1 MENPTM
7 ERPRAVELDT
17 RLLSEVDHLNRL
29 RNFDGTY
36 EHRDLKEIH
45 ENLITAVKEAAVPFA
60 VSTTHQ
66 EYRDGTFYWLDQRP
80 EDVAFS
86 GYSFHSHESAIARV
100 DVEVEEALNV
110 NLNIRPGIF
119 KIFISPRMSEID
131 APYEIAKKEHL
142 GDDDQIRIHGLNLNS
157 DGSIEGKFMQSILI
171 RDVPLSA
178 WFAMLNDPNNIF
190 GKALNIE
197 DDGSALTVMK
207 THSQLEISEA
217 DLPGGVLDIA
227 KAVLPYIEGDKRQL
241 VEAQLELFSADQNEI
256 HKKAEAIATRWLDFE
271 IELSESLTSGYPT
284 NEITNFI
291 ASLSSSW
298 SDSFNQLIKDNIDV
312 NGFLNINREI
322 AVELEKAKRNTLW
335 VSAAVSI
342 GNEKIINKIGQ
353 ESARRIIENEE
364 RIKALVDDP
373 EADIQKINRISNQN
387 NNMIAGYNIEIGG
400 GCAGNTVGS
409 ISMLEMIDLFAN
421 RRENWKWSQGVC
433 IMGTCANKGE
443 TVLVGPCSICRS
455 CQDKFDRTVKT

>member
-1 MENPTM
+1 MENLTM
-7 ERPRAVELDT
+7 ERLRVVELDT

-29 RNFDGTY
+29 RNIDGTY

-45 ENLITAVKEAAVPFA
+45 ENLVTAVKEAAVPFA

-86 GYSFHSHESAIARV
+86 GYNFHSHESAIARV
-100 DVEVEEALNV
+100 DVEVEEALDV
-110 NLNIRPGIF
+110 NLNLRPRIF
-119 KIFISPRMSEID
+119 KIFISPRMSEVD

-142 GDDDQIRIHGLNLNS
+142 GDDDQIRIHGLNMNP
-157 DGSIEGKFMQSILI
+157 DGSIEGKFMQSILL
-171 RDVPLSA
+171 RDIPLSA

-190 GKALNIE
+190 GKSLNVD

-207 THSQLEISEA
+207 THSQLEISEV

-227 KAVLPYIEGDKRQL
+227 RAVLPYIEEDKRQI
-241 VEAQLELFSADQNEI
+241 VEAQLDLFDADQNEI
-256 HKKAEAIATRWLDFE
+256 HIKAEAIATRWLDFE
-271 IELSESLTSGYPT
+271 IELSESLNSGYAT
-284 NEITNFI
+284 EEITNFI
-291 ASLSSSW
+291 ASLSNSW
-298 SDSFNQLIKDNIDV
+298 NDRFNSLIKENVDTL
-312 NGFLNINREI
+312 GRLRMSREI

-342 GNEKIINKIGQ
+342 GNEKIINKIGK

-364 RIKALVDDP
+364 RIKALIDDP
-373 EADIQKINRISNQN
+373 EADIKKINHISNQN

-409 ISMLEMIDLFAN
+409 FSMLEMIDLFAN
-421 RRENWKWSQGVC
+421 RRENWKWTQGVC
-433 IMGTCANKGE
+433 IMGSCAKKGE

-455 CQDKFDRTVKT
+455 CQDKFDRIVKT

>member
-1 MENPTM
+1 M
-7 ERPRAVELDT
+7 ERPRVVELDT

-29 RNFDGTY
+29 RNIDATY

-45 ENLITAVKEAAVPFA
+45 ENLVTAVKEAAVPFA

-86 GYSFHSHESAIARV
+86 GYNFHSHESAIARV
-100 DVEVEEALNV
+100 DVEVEEALDV
-110 NLNIRPGIF
+110 NLNLRPELF
-119 KIFISPRMSEID
+119 KIFISPRMSEVD

-142 GDDDQIRIHGLNLNS
+142 GDDDQIRIHGLNMNP
-157 DGSIEGKFMQSILI
+157 DGSIEGKFMQSILL
-171 RDVPLSA
+171 RDIPLSA

-190 GKALNIE
+190 GKSLNVN

-207 THSQLEISEA
+207 THAQLEISES

-227 KAVLPYIEGDKRQL
+227 RAVLPYIEEDKRQI
-241 VEAQLELFSADQNEI
+241 VEAQLDLFDADQNEI
-256 HKKAEAIATRWLDFE
+256 HIKAEAIATRWLDFE
-271 IELSESLTSGYPT
+271 IELSESLNSGYAT
-284 NEITNFI
+284 EEITNFI
-291 ASLSSSW
+291 ASLSNSW
-298 SDSFNQLIKDNIDV
+298 SNRFNSLIKENVDTL
-312 NGFLNINREI
+312 GQLRMNREI
-322 AVELEKAKRNTLW
+322 AAELEKAKRNTLW

-364 RIKALVDDP
+364 RIKALIDDP
-373 EADIQKINRISNQN
+373 EADIQKINIISNQN

-409 ISMLEMIDLFAN
+409 FSMLEMIDLFAN
-421 RRENWKWSQGVC
+421 RRENWKWTQGVC
-433 IMGTCANKGE
+433 IMGSCAKKGE

-455 CQDKFDRTVKT
+455 CQDKFDRIVKT